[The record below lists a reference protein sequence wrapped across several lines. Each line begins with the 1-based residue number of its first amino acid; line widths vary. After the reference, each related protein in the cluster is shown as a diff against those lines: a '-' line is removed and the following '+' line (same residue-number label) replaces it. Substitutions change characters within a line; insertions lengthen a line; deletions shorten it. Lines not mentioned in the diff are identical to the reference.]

1 MERPRHVVVL
11 VPDSLRWDSV
21 HGQDG
26 ARLPY
31 VTGHGIDFREA
42 RAPGC
47 WTLPATASLFTG
59 LYPHEHGADTQSRGL
74 RADVPTLAEKMRV
87 AGYGTYQVTANVA
100 TTHIFGLHRGFD
112 EIREIWKIVPPRHRR
127 LHKLAV
133 MFGKPRLRRRIV
145 STDWIRGRLSEDIE
159 AAKVWLQDTVEEVFD
174 QARAIMA
181 QEERRGRGAFL
192 FLNLM
197 ETHFPYHVAD
207 SLQALATTPVEKL
220 REGIGLYHLVNQT
233 FMATGRDPV
242 PPDVMDRL
250 RARQRRSWER
260 LAPHVDAFVR
270 ELHEGAQNL
279 VLLQS
284 DHGDCFGEQGW
295 AYHFSNVTDGGNRV
309 PLWWLPPGSAA
320 RRVDV
325 PVSARDV
332 HHAILHACGIGG
344 WALADEPGR
353 SRPLMQSAW
362 YNSQGRTRAEY
373 RYNQV
378 GFVEGD
384 RRFVRRAGRW
394 LSAPPSTLR
403 HEAPFAPLPRGVDPV
418 EEIADAGRRAEYRR
432 LISDFEAYSSGIA
445 P

>member
-145 STDWIRGRLSEDIE
+145 STDWI
-159 AAKVWLQDTVEEVFD
+159 AAGC
-174 QARAIMA
+174 
-181 QEERRGRGAFL
+181 RRTSR
-192 FLNLM
+192 
-197 ETHFPYHVAD
+197 
-207 SLQALATTPVEKL
+207 
-220 REGIGLYHLVNQT
+220 
-233 FMATGRDPV
+233 
-242 PPDVMDRL
+242 PPRSGSRTRSRRCSTR
-250 RARQRRSWER
+250 RARSWRRRSGAGA
-260 LAPHVDAFVR
+260 AP
-270 ELHEGAQNL
+270 
-279 VLLQS
+279 S
-284 DHGDCFGEQGW
+284 C
-295 AYHFSNVTDGGNRV
+295 S
-309 PLWWLPPGSAA
+309 
-320 RRVDV
+320 
-325 PVSARDV
+325 
-332 HHAILHACGIGG
+332 
-344 WALADEPGR
+344 
-353 SRPLMQSAW
+353 
-362 YNSQGRTRAEY
+362 
-373 RYNQV
+373 
-378 GFVEGD
+378 
-384 RRFVRRAGRW
+384 
-394 LSAPPSTLR
+394 
-403 HEAPFAPLPRGVDPV
+403 
-418 EEIADAGRRAEYRR
+418 
-432 LISDFEAYSSGIA
+432 
-445 P
+445 